1 MHVGFIEDWK
11 DVLTKPKEVFAKR
24 KKDASIGAAAKTYA
38 ILGGIVGLF
47 YGLLIAFLGALFA
60 AIPGMEFLAALGLV
74 AIPIAIVLFAV
85 LEVIGTL
92 IGFGILYVIA
102 KLLGGSGDFKT
113 HYYLPSLYVL
123 PLTVLMLVLA
133 VIPFLG
139 ALVNLVLLFYSAYLL
154 TMAFK
159 EAHGLSTLKA
169 ALVWLLPV
177 IVLVLFWVVM
187 FASLL
192 AMGGA
197 ARG

>member
-1 MHVGFIEDWK
+1 
-11 DVLTKPKEVFAKR
+11 
-24 KKDASIGAAAKTYA
+24 
-38 ILGGIVGLF
+38 
-47 YGLLIAFLGALFA
+47 
-60 AIPGMEFLAALGLV
+60 
-74 AIPIAIVLFAV
+74 
-85 LEVIGTL
+85 
-92 IGFGILYVIA
+92 
-102 KLLGGSGDFKT
+102 
-113 HYYLPSLYVL
+113 
-123 PLTVLMLVLA
+123 
-133 VIPFLG
+133 
-139 ALVNLVLLFYSAYLL
+139 LVLLFYSAYLL